1 VQAATHGRSIV
12 HSRLELHRPDLVWIL
27 IIWMAAAGAGLV
39 SLVSG
44 PSTPVVGQYSL
55 PWWLLAGLF
64 YLAEVRVVHI
74 QFQREAHSFT
84 LSDVP
89 LVLGLF
95 LASPTDL
102 VLACVVGG
110 TLGLLI
116 HRRPA
121 PIKLAFNAAL
131 FLVGSSVAVVLFH
144 RLAPFAD
151 PLQPM
156 TWIAASLATIAVT
169 LLGLLAVNAAIW
181 LAQGRSDRRRIGVVV
196 RFGLV
201 VAVTNS
207 CLALIVITLLWSERG
222 ATWLVAIP
230 LALVAVAWR
239 SYQANIDEREQRESL
254 ELLYRTT
261 SILHGNGDLEGAIVA
276 LLTEARHTFRAEFAE
291 LILFTADGHEE
302 GLRTALGP
310 RDDVEVMNSVRLDR
324 VTDALRL
331 QAVAEGVAFRAPRIA
346 RGSARTD
353 RIRDHVVNDAMVAPL
368 MGEHSLIG
376 TFVMANRQGALGTF
390 SADELRLFQT
400 LANHAG
406 VALENGRLGQSL
418 KDLSDLKD
426 QLRHQALHDSLT
438 GMGNRDLFLDR
449 LRTALQRRG
458 NAGPVPVVL
467 FIDVDDFK
475 SVNDTVGHAG
485 GDDLL
490 RAVAEAI
497 GRSVRPGDLGVRLA
511 GDEFAVLVEDGR
523 DIGAVIRIAERIGE
537 AVARPVELDGRWIST
552 SASIGIAASRSR
564 VQSADE
570 LLRDADVAMY
580 TAKARGKGRFAVFEP
595 SMRAE
600 LSDRQQLRDDLSGAV
615 GHGELALLY
624 QPVSDV
630 QSGEVLGFEAL
641 LRWNHP
647 TRGELAPA
655 AFLALA
661 EESGLIVPIGRWVL
675 RQACHQAR
683 DWGSSDGHPL
693 SVSVN
698 ISLRQLTQPE
708 FVDDVAGVLRATGL
722 QPELLMLEFA
732 EAQVMTDHPLIAS
745 RLRDLKSL
753 GVILAIDGF
762 GNGFSSVR
770 HLGRYPVDVIKIA
783 RPVVATMSRTA
794 GDKRIAEAI
803 VALGHSLRLKVVA
816 EGVESLSQ
824 LEDIRNIDC
833 DSVQGFYL
841 AVPLKASGI
850 GQLLDGGA
858 RLPAIAPAA

>member
-1 VQAATHGRSIV
+1 MQAATHRRSIGG
-12 HSRLELHRPDLVWIL
+12 SRLELHRPDLVWIL
-27 IIWMAAAGAGLV
+27 IVWMAAAGAGLV
-39 SLVSG
+39 TLVSG
-44 PSTPVVGQYSL
+44 PAAPVFGGFHL
-55 PWWLLAGLF
+55 PWYVLAGLF
-64 YLAEVRVVHI
+64 YLAEVWVVHI

-121 PIKLAFNAAL
+121 PVKLAFNAAL
-131 FLVGSSVAVVLFH
+131 FLVGSSVAVVVFH
-144 RLAPFAD
+144 RLAPDAD
-151 PLQPM
+151 PNQPLV
-156 TWIAASLATIAVT
+156 WAAVFITTIAVT

-181 LAQGRSDRRRIGVVV
+181 LAQGRSDRRRIGVAA

-201 VAVTNS
+201 VAVTNT
-207 CLALIVITLLWSERG
+207 CLALIVITLLMSP
-222 ATWLVAIP
+222 AMPSWLAVIP
-230 LALVAVAWR
+230 LALIAVAWR
-239 SYQANIDEREQRESL
+239 SYRANIGEREQRESL
-254 ELLYRTT
+254 ELLYDTT
-261 SILHGNGDLEGAIVA
+261 SILHGTGDLEGAIVA
-276 LLTEARHTFRAEFAE
+276 LLTEARRTFRAEFAE
-291 LILFTADGHEE
+291 LILFTAEGHAE

-310 RDDVEVMNSVRLDR
+310 NDDVEVMTSVRLDG

-331 QAVAEGVAFRAPRIA
+331 QAVAEGAAFRAPPIA
-346 RGSARTD
+346 RGTPRQD
-353 RIRDHVVNDAMVAPL
+353 RIRDHIVSDAMVAPL
-368 MGEHSLIG
+368 MGEQSLIG

-390 SADELRLFQT
+390 SGDELRLFQT

-406 VALENGRLGQSL
+406 IALENGRLGRSL

-467 FIDVDDFK
+467 FIDLDDFK

-497 GRSVRPGDLGVRLA
+497 ARSIRPGDLGVRLA

-523 DIGAVIRIAERIGE
+523 DIGAVIRIAERISD
-537 AVARPVELDGRWIST
+537 AITRPVELAGRWIST

-564 VQSADE
+564 LQSADE

-595 SMRAE
+595 SMQAE
-600 LSDRQQLRDDLSGAV
+600 LSDRQQLRDDLSGAAS
-615 GHGELALLY
+615 HGQLALLY

-630 QSGEVLGFEAL
+630 HTGDVIGFEAL

-675 RQACHQAR
+675 RQACRQAR
-683 DWGSSDGHPL
+683 DWHSREGQPL

-698 ISLRQLTQPE
+698 ISVRQLVQPE
-708 FVDDVAGVLRATGL
+708 FVDDVAGILRATGL
-722 QPELLMLEFA
+722 PPELLMLEFA
-732 EAQVMTDHPLIAS
+732 EAQVMTDDPVIAS

-794 GDKRIAEAI
+794 EDTRIAEAI

-816 EGVESLSQ
+816 AGVESLSQ
-824 LEDIRNIDC
+824 LEGIRNIDC
-833 DSVQGFYL
+833 DRVQGFYL
-841 AVPLKASGI
+841 AVPLEAAGVTR
-850 GQLLDGGA
+850 LLGVSAGP
-858 RLPAIAPAA
+858 PAVAAA

>member
-1 VQAATHGRSIV
+1 M
-12 HSRLELHRPDLVWIL
+12 HRPDLVWIL
-27 IIWMAAAGAGLV
+27 IIWMAAAGVGLAT
-39 SLVSG
+39 LVSG
-44 PSTPVVGQYSL
+44 PASILVSGIQL

-95 LASPTDL
+95 LFSPTDV

-131 FLVGSSVAVVLFH
+131 FLVGSSVAVVVFH
-144 RLAPFAD
+144 WVAPYVD
-151 PLQPM
+151 PIQP
-156 TWIAASLATIAVT
+156 TAWAAAFLATIAVT
-169 LLGLLAVNAAIW
+169 LLGSLAVNAAIW
-181 LAQGRSDRRRIGVVV
+181 LAQGRSDRTRIGVAA
-196 RFGLV
+196 RFGLI
-201 VAVTNS
+201 VAITNT
-207 CLALIVITLLWSERG
+207 CLALIAITLLVSEKE
-222 ATWLVAIP
+222 APWLVAIP
-230 LALVAVAWR
+230 LVLVAVAWR
-239 SYQANIDEREQRESL
+239 SYRANIGEREQRESL
-254 ELLYRTT
+254 ELLYDTT

-276 LLTEARHTFRAEFAE
+276 LLTEARQTFRAEFAE

-310 RDDVEVMNSVRLDR
+310 HDDVEIMSSVRLDR

-331 QAVAEGVAFRAPRIA
+331 QAVAEGSAFRAPPIW
-346 RGSARTD
+346 RGNLRTD
-353 RIRDHVVNDAMVAPL
+353 RIRDHVVIDAMVAPL

-406 VALENGRLGQSL
+406 IALENGRLGQSL

-467 FIDVDDFK
+467 FIDLDDFK

-497 GRSVRPGDLGVRLA
+497 GRSIRPGDLGVRLA

-537 AVARPVELDGRWIST
+537 AIARPVELDGRWIST

-564 VQSADE
+564 LQSADD

-595 SMRAE
+595 SMQAE
-600 LSDRQQLRDDLSGAV
+600 LSDRQQLRDDLSGAAS
-615 GHGELALLY
+615 HGEMTLLY

-630 QSGEVLGFEAL
+630 QSGTVIGFEAL

-675 RQACHQAR
+675 RQACRQAL
-683 DWGSSDGHPL
+683 DWASGGGNPL

-698 ISLRQLTQPE
+698 ISVRQLVQPE

-722 QPELLMLEFA
+722 PPHLLMLEFA
-732 EAQVMTDHPLIAS
+732 EAQVMTDDPVIAS

-794 GDKRIAEAI
+794 EDARIAEAI

-824 LEDIRNIDC
+824 LEGIRNIDC
-833 DSVQGFYL
+833 DSVQGFFL
-841 AVPLKASGI
+841 AVPLEAS
-850 GQLLDGGA
+850 DVA
-858 RLPAIAPAA
+858 RLLGVSASLPLAAPAAA